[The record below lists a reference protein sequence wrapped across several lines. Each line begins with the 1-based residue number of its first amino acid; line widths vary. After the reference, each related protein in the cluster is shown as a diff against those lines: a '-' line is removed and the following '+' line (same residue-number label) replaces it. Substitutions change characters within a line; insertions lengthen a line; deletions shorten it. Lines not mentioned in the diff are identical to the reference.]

1 LHKRSPHIS
10 GQSGKNISEPRLK
23 REKRRCNSMSTRSN
37 NLVNPNAREAMNRFK
52 MEAAGDLDVYSP
64 QNCK

>member
-1 LHKRSPHIS
+1 MHKKGPHIS
-10 GQSGKNISEPRLK
+10 GRSGKNISEPRLK
-23 REKRRCNSMSTRSN
+23 EEKRRCNLMSTRSN

-64 QNCK
+64 QNTY